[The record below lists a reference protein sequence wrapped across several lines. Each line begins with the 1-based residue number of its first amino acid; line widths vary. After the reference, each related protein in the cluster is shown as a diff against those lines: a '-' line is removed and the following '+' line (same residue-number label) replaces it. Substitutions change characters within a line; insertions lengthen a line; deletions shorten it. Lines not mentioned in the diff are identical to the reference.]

1 MSGEGLIA
9 SDDSR
14 QKSCVAFNIK
24 CVWDEEIWATRIPHL
39 ILYMWNLNKSL
50 LFFFFMFEKKTW
62 IGLQF
67 GLISNFPCEL
77 SDIAIRANKMTEKD
91 AVV

>member
-1 MSGEGLIA
+1 
-9 SDDSR
+9 
-14 QKSCVAFNIK
+14 
-24 CVWDEEIWATRIPHL
+24 
-39 ILYMWNLNKSL
+39 
-50 LFFFFMFEKKTW
+50 MFEKKTW